1 MVPARRVRVELSPE
15 SEPDGVE
22 PEWLYY
28 GVAAGGRGF
37 ELLEAGLEPG
47 LGAGDVL
54 QEVGLAGELDDEGLV
69 AAGDGVVEEGEA
81 GGALFVN
88 RVALAEAD
96 IDQKTEGE
104 GEIGVEIEI
113 ADGLGFTVDLE
124 GEVVLGEIL
133 DEGTFFIVNYD
144 GDVDQARIDVEGGSG
159 GSRGLLGGGCCRCL
173 SGSSGWLR
181 QQRRSIG
188 CS

>member
-1 MVPARRVRVELSPE
+1 
-15 SEPDGVE
+15 
-22 PEWLYY
+22 
-28 GVAAGGRGF
+28 
-37 ELLEAGLEPG
+37 LLEAGLEPG

-104 GEIGVEIEI
+104 GEIGVEIE
-113 ADGLGFTVDLE
+113 
-124 GEVVLGEIL
+124 
-133 DEGTFFIVNYD
+133 
-144 GDVDQARIDVEGGSG
+144 
-159 GSRGLLGGGCCRCL
+159 
-173 SGSSGWLR
+173 
-181 QQRRSIG
+181 
-188 CS
+188 